1 VSVLRRARDIAVG
14 IPVLLAWQLI
24 EARRMARERQP
35 N

>member
-1 VSVLRRARDIAVG
+1 MLRRARDLTVG

-24 EARRMARERQP
+24 EARRMARERKP